1 MTETTT
7 DDTIFEEPAASDDI
21 DFADDA
27 GELVILNAANREDLL
42 APTARLFRFPPEKD
56 KPRAGFYVRHAT
68 LNRVNRY
75 QHAHKTGS
83 TSQQLKAVCEL
94 VADSVV
100 DAADEPVWSAA
111 EIKTM
116 AHSRVDRFLFMQQC
130 VSQHNGMSDSSA
142 TMKEIVEEAEKNS

>member
-7 DDTIFEEPAASDDI
+7 DDTIFEEPADSGLDFDAESD
-21 DFADDA
+21 
-27 GELVILNAANREDLL
+27 ELVILNAANRDDLL
-42 APTARLFRFPPEKD
+42 APTARLFRFPPEKGV
-56 KPRAGFYVRHAT
+56 PRAGFYVRHAT